1 MNQFLLALSEG
12 VKVHIYMFLGLLSH
26 NPTTS
31 QRLSLEPSPKAQQQR
46 ATLPRQHY
54 SLHFCTLLLMLSILR
69 FLHGW
74 PVMYCWYRLCAL
86 RYCGWAWILWWL
98 RGGIVAEGYCQ
109 QKYSLGCPSIL
120 AVDSE
125 SRLDRSDSS
134 LLDSSAFSLL
144 RYSPSKPLV
153 LVLGDR
159 VSNVTYES

>member
-1 MNQFLLALSEG
+1 MSW
-12 VKVHIYMFLGLLSH
+12 GLLTT

-31 QRLSLEPSPKAQQQR
+31 QRLSLEQDPQKPQQQR
-46 ATLPRQHY
+46 AHLPIQHKST
-54 SLHFCTLLLMLSILR
+54 SLVHFVTYAKYPEASLRMASYVLLVQIMCTQVLR
-69 FLHGW
+69 LG
-74 PVMYCWYRLCAL
+74 PG
-86 RYCGWAWILWWL
+86 YCG
-98 RGGIVAEGYCQ
+98 GCVVEIVAEGYCQ

-125 SRLDRSDSS
+125 SRLDRADSS

-144 RYSPSKPLV
+144 RYSPSKPLA